1 MDITDLI
8 GETTEYDKKLL
19 LEEKRPRSWLKSV
32 SAFANG
38 SGGMLIFGVSNDNI
52 LAGLKMPKLYQ
63 KKSVKL

>member
-38 SGGMLIFGVSNDNI
+38 SGGMLIFWPA
-52 LAGLKMPKLYQ
+52 LRMPKLSQ

>member
-38 SGGMLIFGVSNDNI
+38 SGGMLIFGVST
-52 LAGLKMPKLYQ
+52 
-63 KKSVKL
+63 